1 MIAHVDNRITYNGN
15 GNATEFAY
23 QFKILDRTDIKV
35 MLTDADG
42 KEKLLTKDYYVDVE
56 KSVVRY
62 PGYAVGAEVPES
74 ERPAVLPT
82 GWKLTIYREVPVTQE
97 TDLPDQYPFNQ
108 VEAIGDKLTMIA
120 QQLTD
125 TTGRSLKIGVSKSTD
140 IDTVIPWE
148 NGKSFRISDD
158 GKTLELSEDPAKV
171 LPLAQGVYAQTQAQA
186 QSAAASA
193 TAAAKSEDSAFKSAG
208 VAGNSAQYAS
218 LSAASASENA
228 ELTSGYKQEALTAK
242 ADAAASATNAKASEA
257 NAKTSENNA
266 EASKE
271 AAQSAATAASNFASA
286 ARNSAGEAKTYKDN
300 AKTYM
305 DNAELYMNNAKNYS
319 ENVNVFVPSV
329 SSAGVLSW
337 TNKAGLANPAAVNI
351 KGPQGVQGEK
361 GEPGTGITIKGKYDS
376 LSALQAAHPKADEG
390 DAYMAGVNL
399 YVWNGSAWIDCGN
412 IQGPKGEKG
421 DPGSQGLQGLQG
433 PAGEKGATGPQGT
446 RGEKGEKGDTGSQ
459 GPQGV
464 QGLQGLQGPAG
475 NAATITIGSVTTSAP
490 GTSAQVTNSG
500 TSSAVVLDFVLPKGK
515 DGADGGVTVDEE
527 LSATSTNPIQNRAVK
542 AALDSRAV
550 LDDTN
555 TFTSPNTFDIIYM
568 QKNVGSIRWYEGSQS
583 VVVGHVN
590 AESYTGEANTAK
602 KATKDGDGNIITS
615 TYATKTELNSYVKTV
630 NNAAPDANGNVTITV
645 SGGTD
650 ITVDDTLS
658 STSTNPVQ
666 NKAIY
671 NALLGKVG
679 TDIYSGFA
687 LIGAATTIAWR
698 QGSQAVGSINA
709 SSYTGNA
716 ASATQDSE
724 GNVIT
729 DTYTKKADF
738 DKIIG
743 ELGVAFQEKV
753 DRSDLADVAT
763 SGKYTDL
770 LNRPAYVVQSVN
782 NVRPDD
788 NGNVTIAVSSGSNV
802 TVDTALSSTST
813 NAIANKA
820 VYSALSDKLGK
831 TETAYAA
838 TKATQDGY
846 GNVITSTY
854 VKKVDLVSYVKTV
867 NNIAPDANGNVNV
880 SGGSSNITI
889 DTTLSATSTNP
900 IANNTV
906 YNALSNKLDKT
917 GTAEYANKDSAG
929 NVITE
934 TYAKKSEVSGVVKSV
949 NGTKPD
955 ASGNV
960 TVAVSGGGGVSTSE
974 SNTWTGK
981 QTFQKMKFNFES
993 YNAPRISGATD
1004 NPSSSVAVYNVQGN
1018 FTLDMSVLAGLL
1030 SNGDATLFTAYIT
1043 SNGAY
1048 TLSINN
1054 AGTLKYIGSASD
1066 LAITANGLL
1075 LNIMLIKSS
1084 SGDVSSV
1091 VQASTLA

>member
-1 MIAHVDNRITYNGN
+1 MTVQKDVTKNIYVGNGSTRTFPFTFECPAEHPEYIKVYLMQDDGTALATSDYQLDMDAKQITYPSSGTALPEGKKLVIMRELPLQQMMNLVNNGPY
-15 GNATEFAY
+15 FAEDVELA
-23 QFKILDRTDIKV
+23 FDENV
-35 MLTDADG
+35 MAMQQIA
-42 KEKLLTKDYYVDVE
+42 EKLNRSIIMSVDIDGDAFVN
-56 KSVVRY
+56 
-62 PGYAVGAEVPES
+62 EVP
-74 ERPAVLPT
+74 
-82 GWKLTIYREVPVTQE
+82 
-97 TDLPDQYPFNQ
+97 F
-108 VEAIGDKLTMIA
+108 EA
-120 QQLTD
+120 
-125 TTGRSLKIGVSKSTD
+125 
-140 IDTVIPWE
+140 
-148 NGKSFRISDD
+148 GKSFRIADD
-158 GKTLELSEDPAKV
+158 GKSIVLTEDPARV
-171 LPLAQGVYAQTQAQA
+171 LPTVQNL
-186 QSAAASA
+186 A
-193 TAAAKSEDSAFKSAG
+193 TAAETSAKQARFNAE
-208 VAGNSAQYAS
+208 
-218 LSAASASENA
+218 SAANHVRAAERESQNA
-228 ELTSGYKQEALTAK
+228 QEYAEKAK
-242 ADAAASATNAKASEA
+242 DI
-257 NAKTSENNA
+257 
-266 EASKE
+266 
-271 AAQSAATAASNFASA
+271 
-286 ARNSAGEAKTYKDN
+286 
-300 AKTYM
+300 
-305 DNAELYMNNAKNYS
+305 S
-319 ENVNVFVPSV
+319 ENVNVFIPAVDTD
-329 SSAGVLSW
+329 GTLTW

-724 GNVIT
+724 GNVIATTYAKKT
-729 DTYTKKADF
+729 D
-738 DKIIG
+738 
-743 ELGVAFQEKV
+743 V
-753 DRSDLADVAT
+753 
-763 SGKYTDL
+763 SGMVK
-770 LNRPAYVVQSVN
+770 SVN
-782 NVRPDD
+782 NTKPDT
-788 NGNVTIAVSSGSNV
+788 NGNVTITVSGGV
-802 TVDTALSSTST
+802 TVDDTLSSTST
-813 NAIANKA
+813 NAIQNKA
-820 VYSALSDKLGK
+820 VYNALKDKLGK
-831 TETAYAA
+831 NDNVATATRAL
-838 TKATQDGY
+838 QDAQ
-846 GNVITSTY
+846 GNIISSTY
-854 VKKVDLVSYVKTV
+854 IKFINGVG
-867 NNIAPDANGNVNV
+867 PDTSGNVNV
-880 SGGSSNITI
+880 
-889 DTTLSATSTNP
+889 
-900 IANNTV
+900 
-906 YNALSNKLDKT
+906 NAD
-917 GTAEYANKDSAG
+917 
-929 NVITE
+929 
-934 TYAKKSEVSGVVKSV
+934 
-949 NGTKPD
+949 
-955 ASGNV
+955 
-960 TVAVSGGGGVSTSE
+960 GGGVSTSVVN
-974 SNTWTGK
+974 SWSAQQN
-981 QTFQKMKFNFES
+981 FQRLKFNFES
-993 YNAPRISGATD
+993 FSTSRISGTYDSPAA
-1004 NPSSSVAVYNVQGN
+1004 SVAVYSVTGA
-1018 FTLDMSVLAGLL
+1018 FTLDMSTLTGMLA
-1030 SNGDATLFTAYIT
+1030 NGEATLFTAYIVST
-1043 SNGAY
+1043 ASYA
-1048 TLSINN
+1048 LSITN
-1054 AGTLKYIGSASD
+1054 AGTLKYVGSAAD
-1066 LAITANGLL
+1066 LAITSSGLL
-1075 LNIMLIKSS
+1075 LNVLLTKNA
-1084 SGDVSSV
+1084 SGAVTSIA
-1091 VQASTLA
+1091 QASKLS